1 MMFLSCRLVPRLST
15 KKMTDNGPLKIHIIG
30 HSFVSRLKQFIKSER
45 DLRFDL
51 GLHNSPLVQFNGY
64 PGGSVVRV
72 HQPLEVVEDFSP
84 DIVIVILGTNDIY
97 KSHHPV
103 EEIAGSFYDL
113 VNSLLEMQGPSNV
126 IVCQILHRLTPTV
139 PTRYPVDVDWFNE
152 RVDRLNQML
161 STNLPY
167 YFPGKSFLW
176 RLKGFWSADS
186 KTKNFAPYGCHL
198 SREGQYCL
206 LSNIRAAA
214 VASIRHSIK

>member
-1 MMFLSCRLVPRLST
+1 M
-15 KKMTDNGPLKIHIIG
+15 
-30 HSFVSRLKQFIKSER
+30 
-45 DLRFDL
+45 
-51 GLHNSPLVQFNGY
+51 
-64 PGGSVVRV
+64 VRV
-72 HQPLEVVEDFSP
+72 HQTLEVVEDFSP
-84 DIVIVILGTNDIY
+84 DKVIVILGTNDIY

-126 IVCQILHRLTPTV
+126 IVCQILHRLTP
-139 PTRYPVDVDWFNE
+139 NE

-167 YFPGKSFLW
+167 YFPGKAFLW
-176 RLKGFWSADS
+176 RLKGCWSADS